1 MLTPP
6 RHAPLVTAL
15 SREERRHLLSRR
27 GFPMAKIPLSEIG
40 TPTIS
45 LTKEEARS
53 GETSGHLRIILITS
67 LTLAIISLAVL
78 LFIALTNN
86 FS

>member
-1 MLTPP
+1 
-6 RHAPLVTAL
+6 
-15 SREERRHLLSRR
+15 
-27 GFPMAKIPLSEIG
+27 MAKIPLSEIGTPTISEIG

>member
-1 MLTPP
+1 
-6 RHAPLVTAL
+6 
-15 SREERRHLLSRR
+15 
-27 GFPMAKIPLSEIG
+27 MAKTSLPEIE

-53 GETSGHLRIILITS
+53 GETSGHLRIILLTS
-67 LTLAIISLAVL
+67 LTLAVISLSVV

-86 FS
+86 F